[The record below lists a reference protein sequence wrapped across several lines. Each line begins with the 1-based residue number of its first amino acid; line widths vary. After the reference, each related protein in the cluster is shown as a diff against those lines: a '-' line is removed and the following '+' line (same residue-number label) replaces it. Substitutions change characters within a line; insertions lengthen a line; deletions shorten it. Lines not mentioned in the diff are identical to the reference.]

1 MKRVSFF
8 FLLFLLLFLS
18 ACSKK
23 SETKEQ
29 ALPSSAAPA
38 ANLPVQTAAPEV
50 NVTVKVPIDPLPSH
64 FLLTN
69 AEGEE
74 LTATLDHDKVT
85 FSTIH
90 KSLVMINF
98 FATWCPPCRAEIPY
112 LVQLQKK
119 HKKELAIIGVLVND
133 DQNDTQLHKFLK
145 KNKINYFISNAKEND
160 TLTKQTIEGLGLL
173 ENFPIPLSVLYK
185 DGKLYRYYEG
195 AMPIE
200 MMENEIKQARKQ
212 L

>member
-1 MKRVSFF
+1 MMKRVSFF
-8 FLLFLLLFLS
+8 FLLFLLLFLG

-23 SETKEQ
+23 SETEEQ
-29 ALPSSAAPA
+29 IPPSSTAPA
-38 ANLPVQTAAPEV
+38 IDLPVKTAAPYV
-50 NVTVKVPIDPLPSH
+50 NMAPKMPIDPLPAH

-74 LTATLDHDKVT
+74 LNVTLDHDKVT
-85 FSTIH
+85 LSAIH
-90 KSLVMINF
+90 KPLVMINL

-112 LVQLQKK
+112 LTQLQKK

-133 DQNDTQLHKFLK
+133 EQNDTQLHTFLK
-145 KNKINYFISNAKEND
+145 KNKINYFIANAQGND
-160 TLTKQTIEGLGLL
+160 TLTKQIAKRLGLL
-173 ENFPIPLSVLYK
+173 ENFPNPLSVLYK

-200 MMENEIKQARKQ
+200 MMENEI
-212 L
+212 